1 MRPTPQQH
9 STRPAYRPDID
20 GLRAVAILSVVIYH
34 ALPTV
39 VPGGFVGVDVFFVIS
54 GFLISTIIFK
64 SLERDQFSLSQFYV
78 HRIKRIFP
86 ALVTLLVACY
96 AIGWKVLLPDEYA
109 QLGKHIAAGAGF
121 IQNFVLWKESGYFDS
136 ASELKP
142 LMHLWSLAIEEQF
155 YLIYPLMC
163 FLMWRLR
170 FNVFASLVA
179 MFVVSFVL
187 NVKGI
192 KTNSVRTYFAPHTRF
207 WELLAGGL
215 LAYFQLFRK
224 NPLQDWLKKRKV
236 GQIVTDNYMSYEKLN
251 NIMINS
257 LAVVGLLL
265 IVYSSYSFSRATP
278 FPGWN
283 ALIPVLGSFLLI
295 LSGPAAWVNRNIL
308 ANRIMVFVGMISY
321 PLYLWHWPL
330 LSFARIT
337 EADVPSWHIRVTA
350 LGISFFLAWLT
361 YQLIEKPVRF
371 RLKSRK
377 VAWVLCALLAA
388 IGGIGWRTFASDGLD
403 VRMTATIQRLYEPQF
418 SWNYNS
424 REACEQAYPFK
435 GEYCMVAKPTPPT
448 ILVLGDSHA
457 NHVWFGLAENLKDTN
472 ENTLN
477 IGSVACMPFFD
488 VSVVDKGMAPRCHEY
503 MQKALAYAMS
513 TPSIHTVVLSM
524 RGPIYF
530 TGKGLGPDEA
540 WMDKSLILNTQPEL
554 TSKAQIIERA
564 MRNTLD
570 RLLAANKKVIV
581 ALDNPEIGFDPKS
594 CIDRRPVRLKASYR
608 KFCAVT
614 RADFESRSRE
624 YRDVTFSVL
633 KSYPTVQVFDPVPL
647 LCDQSTCWAMKDGK
661 MLYGDNNHLSMDGA
675 RLIGQTIRTLLRPPQ

>member
-86 ALVTLLVACY
+86 ALVTLLVAGY
-96 AIGWKVLLPDEYA
+96 AIGWKALLPDEYA

-170 FNVFASLVA
+170 FNVFASLVV

-192 KTNSVRTYFAPHTRF
+192 KTNAVRTYFAPHTRF

-215 LAYFQLFRK
+215 LAYVQLFRK
-224 NPLQDWLKKRKV
+224 NPLQDWLKKRNV
-236 GQIVTDNYMSYEKLN
+236 GRIVPDSYISYERLRFILV
-251 NIMINS
+251 NI
-257 LAVVGLLL
+257 LAVVGLVL
-265 IVYSSYSFSRATP
+265 IVHSSYSFSRATP

-283 ALIPVLGSFLLI
+283 ALIPVMGSFLLI
-295 LSGPAAWVNRNIL
+295 LSGPTAWVNRNIL
-308 ANRIMVFVGMISY
+308 ANRIMVFIGMISY

-388 IGGIGWRTFASDGLD
+388 IGGIGWQTFASDGLD
-403 VRMTATIQRLYEPQF
+403 FRMTSTMQRLYEPQF
-418 SWNYNS
+418 SWNFNS

-435 GEYCMVAKPTPPT
+435 GEYCMVAKPTAPT

-472 ENTLN
+472 ENALN

-503 MQKALAYAMS
+503 MKKALTYAIS
-513 TPSIHTVVLSM
+513 TSSIHTVVLSM

-530 TGKGLGPDEA
+530 TGKGLGPDET

-570 RLLAANKKVIV
+570 RLLAANKKVII

-614 RADFESRSRE
+614 RTDFEARSRE
-624 YRDVTFSVL
+624 YRDVTFAVL

-647 LCDQSTCWAMKDGK
+647 LCDSSACWAMKDGK

-675 RLIGQTIRTLLRPPQ
+675 RLIGQTIRTLLPPPQ